1 MSEQSF
7 EHTRAPLIA
16 HLIELKRRLMIAVAA
31 FLVATAISYF
41 FAQEIYQFL
50 VRPLTELYGHQQGRR
65 LIYTNLT
72 EAFFTYMK
80 LAIFGGLVVS
90 FPVIAW
96 QAYAFIAPGLY
107 RTEKGVVL
115 PYLIVSPLLFVCG
128 AALAYYFVFP
138 LAWEFFLSFE
148 TLGGADAMPIQL
160 EAKVSDYL
168 SLVIHFIL
176 GFGFA
181 FQLPVLLTLL
191 VRADLVQTTTLAAR
205 RRMAVIIIFVVAG
218 VLTPPDIVSQI
229 SLAVPLILLYELSI
243 IACRHIEKKRENYAR
258 YPIHPA
264 KP

>member
-1 MSEQSF
+1 MSKEHF

-16 HLIELKRRLMIAVAA
+16 HLIELKRRLIFAVLA
-31 FLVATAISYF
+31 FAVTTTLSYF

-50 VRPLTELYGHQQGRR
+50 VRPLTDLFGHQQGRR

-72 EAFFTYMK
+72 EAFFTYLK
-80 LAIFGGLVVS
+80 LACFGGLILS
-90 FPVIAW
+90 FPILAW
-96 QAYAFIAPGLY
+96 QIYAFIAPGLY
-107 RTEKGVVL
+107 KRERGVIL
-115 PYLIVSPLLFVCG
+115 PYLVVSPLLFLAG

-148 TLGGADAMPIQL
+148 TLGGGDTMPIRL

-191 VRADLVQTTTLAAR
+191 VRADLIKTATLSTKR
-205 RRMAVIIIFVVAG
+205 RLAVVLIFVAAG
-218 VLTPPDIVSQI
+218 ILTPPDILSQI
-229 SLAVPLILLYELSI
+229 SLALPLILLYELSI
-243 IACRHIEKKRENYAR
+243 LACGHIERKRYDHAR
-258 YPIHPA
+258 HPIHPTE
-264 KP
+264 P